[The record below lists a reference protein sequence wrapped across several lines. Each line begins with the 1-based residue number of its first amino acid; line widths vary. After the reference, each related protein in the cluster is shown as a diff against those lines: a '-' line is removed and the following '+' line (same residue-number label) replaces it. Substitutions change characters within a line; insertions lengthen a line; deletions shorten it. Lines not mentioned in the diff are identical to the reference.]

1 MKLKF
6 ILVLLFISFQSYSQ
20 ISVGPKHIGKP
31 SKFKKG
37 VLDRFKNTETIFL
50 LSKIYNKS
58 VYEKVLKDSWTVTPY
73 KIVDLETFE
82 IENYLSDKYS
92 IAQLAGFK
100 RIKQMKNG
108 GTSTTLH
115 TYIDIKIYDSDK
127 IFEKL
132 NKLSPKK
139 RAKKK
144 SEIIDDYS
152 LNIARFYIYPKDDFI
167 QTAMFQDMNKIFY
180 SFYMDDVFFN
190 YKPGLLKNYFQK
202 INNLIESEEGY
213 WMYGSDYL
221 PELKKLKKN
230 TLYIPSYMTVTY
242 SGWTGQDSNED
253 EENIQNV
260 LKKYEYKYEV
270 IQDEELSDRIMNNE
284 EFYYLRYV
292 RMNAER
298 FIQVVNSKTGEI
310 VYRNYMAGFSYKIKP
325 KHIKDLNSKI
335 LKASKK

>member
-1 MKLKF
+1 MKLKL
-6 ILVLLFISFQSYSQ
+6 ILLLFFITSQTFSQ

-31 SKFKKG
+31 GKFKKG
-37 VLDRFKNTETIFL
+37 VLERFKNTETIFL
-50 LSKIYNKS
+50 LSKIYDKAE
-58 VYEKVLKDSWTVTPY
+58 YEKILKDSWDVTPY
-73 KIVDLETFE
+73 KIVDLETFD

-108 GTSTTLH
+108 GTSTSLH
-115 TYIDIKIYDSDK
+115 TYIDFKIYDSDK

-139 RAKKK
+139 RTKKK
-144 SEIIDDYS
+144 SDIIDDYS
-152 LNIARFYIYPKDDFI
+152 LNIARFYIYPKDEFI
-167 QTAMFQDMNKIFY
+167 QTAVYQDMNKIFY

-190 YKPGLLKNYFQK
+190 YKSGLLKNYFQK
-202 INNLIESEEGY
+202 INNLIESEEVY
-213 WMYGSDYL
+213 WMYGNDYL

-230 TLYIPSYMTVTY
+230 KLYIPSYMTVTY
-242 SGWTGQDSNED
+242 SGWTGKDSEEG
-253 EENIQNV
+253 EENIQDI
-260 LKKYEYKYEV
+260 LKKYEYQYEV
-270 IQDEELSDRIMNNE
+270 IPDEDLSTKIMNNE

-310 VYRNYMAGFSYKIKP
+310 VYRNYIAGFSYKIKS

-335 LKASKK
+335 IKASKK